1 MNRLKYLI
9 ILLILIIII
18 AIVSIMLVINANI
31 SKDKRDGNDTEE
43 REFVTEY
50 KNQNRGKVQT
60 ITSISDFELAQIC
73 LQKFYIYYSLV
84 FDESIINAGE
94 NVEFNLEYYKS
105 ALSNLLTYEYREKYG
120 ITIENIDT
128 ILGKNE
134 FDSVEIY
141 NMYYV
146 TNFENTKVYL
156 INGLLRNSESYETK
170 EFENTLYIDESF
182 QCFNV
187 SLENDMGKSYKE
199 LNVGEDIS
207 YIVPE
212 HVSGSTANLYTNPTT
227 SYEGF
232 GKRTFDNIR
241 SLLLHNSDKAY
252 EMLSDN
258 DKEKY
263 DDLSKFE
270 DFINQNRSNIF
281 LMSFGNYETDFI
293 DDIFTITVYDSNSK
307 FAIKIY
313 YKTFSTFE
321 YEIIEI

>member
-9 ILLILIIII
+9 ILFILIIII

-50 KNQNRGKVQT
+50 KNQNRGKVQN

-73 LQKFYIYYSLV
+73 LQKFYIYYSLI

-94 NVEFNLEYYKS
+94 NVEFNLDYYKS
-105 ALSNLLTYEYREKYG
+105 ALSNLLTSEYREKYG

-134 FDSVEIY
+134 YDSVEIY

-156 INGLLRNSESYETK
+156 INGLLRNSKSYETK

-187 SLENDMGKSYKE
+187 SLENDIGKSYKE

-212 HVSGSTANLYTNPTT
+212 HVSGSTANLYTNPTI
-227 SYEGF
+227 SYEEF

-241 SLLLHNSDKAY
+241 NLLLHNSDIAY
-252 EMLSDN
+252 EMLS

-270 DFINQNRSNIF
+270 DFINQNRSIIF

-293 DDIFTITVYDSNSK
+293 DDIFTITVYDSNSE

>member
-18 AIVSIMLVINANI
+18 AIVSIVLVINVNA

-50 KNQNRGKVQT
+50 KNQNRGKVQN

-73 LQKFYIYYSLV
+73 LQKFYIYYSLI

-94 NVEFNLEYYKS
+94 NVEFNLDYYKS
-105 ALSNLLTYEYREKYG
+105 ALSNLLTSEYREKYG

-134 FDSVEIY
+134 YDSVEIY

-156 INGLLRNSESYETK
+156 INGLLRNSKSYETK

-187 SLENDMGKSYKE
+187 SLENDIGKSYKE

-212 HVSGSTANLYTNPTT
+212 HVSGSTANLYTNPTI
-227 SYEGF
+227 SYEEF

-241 SLLLHNSDKAY
+241 NLLLHNSDIAY
-252 EMLSDN
+252 EMLS

-270 DFINQNRSNIF
+270 DFINQNRSIIF

-293 DDIFTITVYDSNSK
+293 DDIFTITVYDSNSE